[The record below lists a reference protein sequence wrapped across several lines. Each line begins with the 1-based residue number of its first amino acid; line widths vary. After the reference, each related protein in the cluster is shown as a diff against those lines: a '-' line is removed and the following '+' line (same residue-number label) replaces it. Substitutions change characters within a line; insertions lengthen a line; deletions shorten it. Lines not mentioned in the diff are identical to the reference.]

1 MKKIFKSLKFRIL
14 AGLALF
20 LTIIFYIF
28 GYFFLNTIKQGQIQ
42 SVTNSV
48 ATAIKDLQHEYNA
61 ELNNTK
67 EFEDVKQEFD
77 LSYLYVQVTK
87 IQNDKHIIIAKS
99 NDLKTFD
106 LEANKLNKTELSY
119 ENIYFYDLKDQ
130 NLASD
135 RLKVGAVFLSQHDKN
150 IILQCAIG
158 FTKNNDYVKYVE
170 KFLIFSLLSLVL
182 FVLVVVFF
190 VISKSLSETKKI
202 LTEVEN
208 IKIDGKEIF
217 FEKTGVSKE
226 IDDLIVTFGKLI
238 NELQRS
244 YKKVKE
250 FGQNAS
256 HELKT
261 PLTIIRGEVE
271 IGLRKNRTDH
281 EYRIILKSVIDELDL
296 LQSTV
301 EKILFL
307 SSNADADI
315 VQTFTEVYVDE
326 ILVEAICEKQM
337 LANDKN
343 IQIKLLNLE
352 PTTSNGSVFLLKT
365 AIANIIENAI
375 KYSNENSSIEICL
388 SDLRLTV
395 KDFGIGIAAEE
406 ITKIFDRFYRVD
418 KTRNHA
424 FGSGLGL
431 SIVKTICDLHNIK
444 IDIESQ
450 QGVGTTMTL
459 TFETQQEWSMV

>member
-1 MKKIFKSLKFRIL
+1 MVECCGDDFVYDSLQTPRIYTSIPATQAVRKRSKRPIVVKGQSCVKSDAANCVTFPGFKMPKPVPWTLTVEDICRRWSSRGR
-14 AGLALF
+14 GLA
-20 LTIIFYIF
+20 
-28 GYFFLNTIKQGQIQ
+28 
-42 SVTNSV
+42 
-48 ATAIKDLQHEYNA
+48 
-61 ELNNTK
+61 
-67 EFEDVKQEFD
+67 
-77 LSYLYVQVTK
+77 YV
-87 IQNDKHIIIAKS
+87 
-99 NDLKTFD
+99 
-106 LEANKLNKTELSY
+106 
-119 ENIYFYDLKDQ
+119 
-130 NLASD
+130 
-135 RLKVGAVFLSQHDKN
+135 
-150 IILQCAIG
+150 
-158 FTKNNDYVKYVE
+158 
-170 KFLIFSLLSLVL
+170 
-182 FVLVVVFF
+182 
-190 VISKSLSETKKI
+190 
-202 LTEVEN
+202 
-208 IKIDGKEIF
+208 
-217 FEKTGVSKE
+217 
-226 IDDLIVTFGKLI
+226 
-238 NELQRS
+238 
-244 YKKVKE
+244 
-250 FGQNAS
+250 
-256 HELKT
+256 
-261 PLTIIRGEVE
+261 
-271 IGLRKNRTDH
+271 
-281 EYRIILKSVIDELDL
+281 
-296 LQSTV
+296 
-301 EKILFL
+301 
-307 SSNADADI
+307 DADI